1 MRVGEEEAERVR
13 LHTSKRGTKVHKMCD
28 DYLNNK
34 SDIVKGH
41 EPDHITI
48 FEKLE
53 EHFESV
59 DNIHLQEEALF
70 SNELGIAGRVDCVA
84 EFNGKLSIIDF
95 KTKGY
100 PQKLEWMGKHF
111 VQCAAYAEMWEER
124 MKDMPIQQLVLMVT
138 PEDGNAQI
146 FTEDRETYKNS
157 RIETLRNIIQEFNN
171 GSMPK

>member
-1 MRVGEEEAERVR
+1 M
-13 LHTSKRGTKVHKMCD
+13 
-28 DYLNNK
+28 
-34 SDIVKGH
+34 
-41 EPDHITI
+41 
-48 FEKLE
+48 
-53 EHFESV
+53 